1 MLHKWWRPEGCW
13 LNNQAATWCE
23 EGIHELVPRYD
34 KSKVTMWN
42 SRQMYVPKL
51 VYSVYVVLLKNI
63 LVRWNVLCFLDGP
76 HMKYTYSM
84 DWHSRKAWR
93 PVGKSGR
100 EIQGDSWRMS
110 FLQGIDL
117 SCYADEK
124 SLYEY
129 GSDFSY
135 YRRYEVYNIWN
146 WIMINWS
153 NQSNYW
159 LKWYWMVHWKN

>member
-1 MLHKWWRPEGCW
+1 MFYSIRFLLFNAYELLEWCKMRRVFICCNSDSQTDLKRPLNFRGLYIHKNLVYPDQVGPEMIRIDK
-13 LNNQAATWCE
+13 NPDNPE
-23 EGIHELVPRYD
+23 
-34 KSKVTMWN
+34 KSKNVYRLYN
-42 SRQMYVPKL
+42 RQSYKSVVP
-51 VYSVYVVLLKNI
+51 
-63 LVRWNVLCFLDGP
+63 D
-76 HMKYTYSM
+76 
-84 DWHSRKAWR
+84 
-93 PVGKSGR
+93 
-100 EIQGDSWRMS
+100 IQGDSWRTS

-117 SCYADEK
+117 SCHADEK
-124 SLYEY
+124 SSYEY